1 MERRLLAVMY
11 VCSTLF
17 FLVLLETNVSV
28 ASSLSYFVV
37 FLYFILFFFLL
48 LLLLHL
54 EDEACWVG

>member
-37 FLYFILFFFLL
+37 FLYFILFYFFVVV
-48 LLLLHL
+48 
-54 EDEACWVG
+54 ASFRG

>member
-11 VCSTLF
+11 VCPTLF

-37 FLYFILFFFLL
+37 SFYFFFVVASLQRMKL
-48 LLLLHL
+48 
-54 EDEACWVG
+54 VG